1 MSITLENLIKIKES
15 LRECKP
21 DVEDF
26 SWGPSLEFAERR
38 KKEALKILNAEIKI
52 KQGKVNVRNE

>member
-26 SWGPSLEFAERR
+26 SWGPSLEFAEQR
-38 KKEALKILNAEIKI
+38 KKEALKILNAEIKL

>member
-1 MSITLENLIKIKES
+1 MTLGELKQIEES

-26 SWGPSLEFAERR
+26 SWGPTLAFAQQRR
-38 KKEALKILNAEIKI
+38 EAALKILKQEIRTLSKESYI
-52 KQGKVNVRNE
+52 EGR

>member
-1 MSITLENLIKIKES
+1 MTLDELKQVKES

-26 SWGPSLEFAERR
+26 SWGPTLEFAYRR
-38 KKEALKILNAEIKI
+38 KDAAIKLLDKEIKKI
-52 KQGKVNVRNE
+52 KAENNVRNK